1 MNEQEYL
8 NQISSSIR
16 PAKMPKSSSG
26 IGGIFSSIYFK
37 IGIGALIALILIM
50 IVGSILGGGNSD
62 MKTDLATLEL
72 RLEGTTEVI
81 SEYQQYLKSSRLKSI
96 SAALGSELTNTAKKI
111 ETYLDEKYEYDTGS
125 LSSTIT
131 DAAEYDR
138 ISLNNDLFEAKINGL
153 LDRIFV
159 HKMDHEITTF
169 MSEEQAIISSADDSD
184 VQSIL
189 KTSYSSLTTIYD
201 EISSFSETK

>member
-1 MNEQEYL
+1 
-8 NQISSSIR
+8 
-16 PAKMPKSSSG
+16 MPKSSSG

-50 IVGSILGGGNSD
+50 IVGSILGGNGNSD
-62 MKTDLATLEL
+62 MKTNLATLEL

-125 LSSTIT
+125 LNSKIT

-184 VQSIL
+184 VQNML